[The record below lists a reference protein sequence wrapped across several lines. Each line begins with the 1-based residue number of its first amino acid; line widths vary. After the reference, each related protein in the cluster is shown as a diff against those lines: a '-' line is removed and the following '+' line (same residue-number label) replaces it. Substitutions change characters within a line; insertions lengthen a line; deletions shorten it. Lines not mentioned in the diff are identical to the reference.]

1 MSAVGPVFFF
11 SYIVLVTILLIN
23 IVLAIVVDAFSKTRD
38 NSGERSTLPED
49 LLILLSQ
56 DFETIRQVSFI
67 SIYCVTQ
74 YYTILMTHF
83 NDLIF
88 SSSHHRE
95 SSSGCRRFISKCF
108 RSFSLCG
115 PSLCY
120 ASCCCLTVCWP
131 LLRACRTAC
140 DGALPPRISCDER
153 IATR

>member
-1 MSAVGPVFFF
+1 MFGVC
-11 SYIVLVTILLIN
+11 ILYLYSRKGAPSTALHRLG
-23 IVLAIVVDAFSKTRD
+23 LA
-38 NSGERSTLPED
+38 TLPLVAVCVRVFHD
-49 LLILLSQ
+49 WKPYKQLRGMLAQRSNA
-56 DFETIRQVSFI
+56 QVSFI

-83 NDLIF
+83 NDLNF